1 MTWDAYWVVLAGC
14 FGLIFG
20 SFATVVAHR
29 VPRSESIV
37 TGRSHCPSCG
47 TQIAWFE
54 NIPVFGYLVLR
65 GKCRHCGARISARY
79 PLIEATCAV
88 LFAALVWRFGLSFEV
103 GVYAAFFWTLVVLTV
118 IDLEHTLLPNKIVI
132 PAFVVGWA
140 GLATVALVDGEPSRL
155 IDSAIGAAVFGG
167 FLFTVA
173 FIAPAGMGF
182 GDVKLAFVL
191 GTFLGFAGGIGY
203 TLVGMFLSFMLGGL
217 SGIALLLRGGS
228 RKTEVPFGPFLA
240 AGTVLAIFIAEY
252 LLDWYL

>member
-1 MTWDAYWVVLAGC
+1 MSLDTYYAFVAAIL
-14 FGLIFG
+14 GLIFG

-29 VPRSESIV
+29 VPRGESIV
-37 TGRSHCPSCG
+37 TGRSHCPACG

-54 NIPVFGYLVLR
+54 NIPVFGYLFLH
-65 GKCRHCGARISARY
+65 GKCRHCDVRISLRY
-79 PLIEATCAV
+79 PIIELACGV
-88 LFAALVWRFGLSFEV
+88 LFAALVWRFGVSFET

-118 IDLEHTLLPNKIVI
+118 IDLEHKLLPNKIVG
-132 PAFVVGWA
+132 PAFIVGW
-140 GLATVALVDGEPSRL
+140 LALGATAAIDGDFSPLVG
-155 IDSAIGAAVFGG
+155 AAVGAAVFGG

-203 TLVGMFLSFMLGGL
+203 TLAGMFLSFSLGGL
-217 SGIALLLRGGS
+217 SGIALLLRGS
-228 RKTEVPFGPFLA
+228 NRKTEVPFGPFLA
-240 AGTVLAIFIAEY
+240 AGTVLAIFVAEY

>member
-1 MTWDAYWVVLAGC
+1 MTWDAYVAVLAGC
-14 FGLIFG
+14 LGLIFG

-29 VPRSESIV
+29 MPRGESIV
-37 TGRSHCPSCG
+37 TGRSHCPVCG
-47 TQIAWFE
+47 KQIAWFE
-54 NIPVFGYLVLR
+54 NIPLFGYLVLR
-65 GKCRHCGARISARY
+65 GKCRHCGARISPRY
-79 PLIEATCAV
+79 PFIEAACAV
-88 LFAALVWRFGLSFEV
+88 LFAALVWRFEVSFEV

-118 IDLEHTLLPNKIVI
+118 IDLEHKLLPNKIVF
-132 PAFVVGWA
+132 PAFVVGWVA
-140 GLATVALVDGEPSRL
+140 LATAAAIDGDLSRL
-155 IDSAIGAAVFGG
+155 IDAAVGAAVFGG

-217 SGIALLLRGGS
+217 SGIAMLLRGGT